1 MAAKEIAKGKII
13 CQEGSALEGIHIIV
27 SGSVRAH
34 FSGGDIVLKKGDIVG
49 LIDIAYDSNFFTYTT
64 LETCSFVSF
73 SIKIK
78 DEKSVPSLIKQ
89 NPEVARMMFTSMI
102 NQVSLV
108 FARFVASKNSCEELY
123 KHIKASYQSY
133 NSYCSHNNA
142 IAKSLPGI
150 QNIQP
155 LSLEHPVRDW
165 MAPYYYS
172 IREFTPEMK
181 ASLATKVSFLVGF
194 LYKASADAHSVF
206 KSCEELADYH
216 ADNVGIFLQEN
227 RLDLFDLYTNLL
239 YRLGPGVSDFEKV
252 NEEINEMVEFLR
264 TDPFI
269 SKELFEARIKEYD
282 DKRRTLKTTKHTEE
296 ATSVEAVSD
305 ELNHALDTII
315 EYSGVDE
322 DVATNFRNL
331 VEQYKKL
338 KDKASSDD
346 KARQLR
352 HALTKA
358 FYDVYCDAF
367 SMSIRDY
374 NMPTVMKMFFNF
386 GFVDAEL
393 AGIQNTNTLYRLAND
408 YKGDKDLGVYT
419 AYEWLLEVY
428 AMNKEP
434 SRNELD
440 SDFNDYLHEQRV
452 AGKITIQDEQRLL
465 QDPGERTM
473 FEIQNMFQS
482 VNRVTYGRLS
492 TFCPVFCEADVI
504 KPLGTCLVTP
514 DIIIDALSK
523 LEDIDYSAFYRETMY
538 PYTMDGNK
546 LNEIISVRVQPDF
559 ILFPNIGTRGVMWQE
574 IEGKK
579 RTTPARFMLS
589 IFHIEDLQTSI
600 TRLVGEYRWDMCKRV
615 QGARWN
621 DITERSLTSEYCDY
635 AQFFKKNS
643 ELSADAKEKIKTAL
657 QRSRNSFKEMFVR
670 DYIIWVVFEGAG
682 SPRLNKVA
690 RAILC
695 TYCPFPRLLRD
706 RVAVNPMYGEIIE
719 KYNIKNQQKLHRLN
733 NIITKMTASGQ
744 DIPEAF
750 ENQIKFVN
758 GTIEH

>member
-27 SGSVRAH
+27 AGSVKAH
-34 FSGGDIVLKKGDIVG
+34 FPGGDIVLKKGDIVG

-73 SIKIK
+73 PVK
-78 DEKSVPSLIKQ
+78 DSNSVPLLIKN
-89 NPEVARMMFTSMI
+89 NPDVARMMFTSMI

-108 FARFVASKNSCEELY
+108 FARFSVSKTACEDLY
-123 KHIKASYQSY
+123 KRIKASYQSY
-133 NSYCSHNNA
+133 CGYCAHNNA

-150 QNIQP
+150 QSVQP
-155 LSLEHPVRDW
+155 LALEHNVRDW
-165 MAPYYYS
+165 IPTYYYS
-172 IREFTPEMK
+172 IREFSPEMK
-181 ASLATKVSFLVGF
+181 AALSTKVSFLVGF
-194 LYKASADAHSVF
+194 LYKASADVHSVF
-206 KSCEELADYH
+206 STCEELAAYH
-216 ADNVGIFLQEN
+216 AENVDIFLQEN

-239 YRLGPGVSDFEKV
+239 FRLGPAVADFEKV
-252 NEEINEMVEFLR
+252 NEEINEMIEFLR
-264 TDPFI
+264 NDPLI
-269 SKELFEARIKEYD
+269 SKDLFEARIKEYD
-282 DKRRTLKTTKHTEE
+282 DKRRTLKASKGASE
-296 ATSVEAVSD
+296 ATSVEAASE
-305 ELNHALDTII
+305 ELNHALDTIL
-315 EYSGVDE
+315 EYSGVDD

-331 VEQYKKL
+331 IEQYKKL
-338 KDKASSDD
+338 KDKGSTDD
-346 KARQLR
+346 KARSLR
-352 HALTKA
+352 HSLTKA
-358 FYDVYCDAF
+358 FYEVYCDAF

-374 NMPTVMKMFFNF
+374 NMPTVLKMFFNF

-393 AGIQNTNTLYRLAND
+393 AGMQNANTLYRLAGE
-408 YKGDKDLGVYT
+408 YSGDPELGVYT
-419 AYEWLLEVY
+419 AYEWLLQVY
-428 AMNKEP
+428 SMNKEP

-473 FEIQNMFQS
+473 FELQNMFQS

-492 TFCPVFCEADVI
+492 TFCPVFSEADVI

-514 DIIIDALSK
+514 DIIIDALHK
-523 LEDIDYSAFYRETMY
+523 LEDIDYSAFYRETMF
-538 PYTMDGNK
+538 PYTMDSNK
-546 LNEIISVRVQPDF
+546 LNEVISVRVQPDF

-589 IFHIEDLQTSI
+589 VFHIEDLQTTI
-600 TRLVGEYRWDMCKRV
+600 TRLTGEYRWDMCKRV

-635 AQFFKKNS
+635 AQFYKKNS
-643 ELSADAKEKIKTAL
+643 ELSADAKEKVKTSL
-657 QRSRNSFKEMFVR
+657 QRARNSFKEMFVR
-670 DYIIWVVFEGAG
+670 DYIIWIVFEGAG

-690 RAILC
+690 RTILC
-695 TYCPFPRLLRD
+695 TYCPFPKLLRD

-733 NIITKMTASGQ
+733 NIITKMNASGQ
-744 DIPEAF
+744 EIPKAF
-750 ENQIKFVN
+750 EDQIKFVN

>member
-13 CQEGSALEGIHIIV
+13 CQEGSSLEGIHIIV
-27 SGSVRAH
+27 NGSVKAH

-73 SIKIK
+73 PIK
-78 DEKSVPSLIKQ
+78 DEKSIPGLVKQ

-102 NQVSLV
+102 NQVSLI
-108 FARFVASKNSCEELY
+108 FARYSVSKTACEELY
-123 KHIKASYQSY
+123 NRIIGCYKDY
-133 NSYCSHNNA
+133 NALCAHNNT

-150 QNIQP
+150 QSIQP
-155 LSLEHPVRDW
+155 LNLERSVRDW
-165 MAPYYYS
+165 LPSYYYS
-172 IREFTPEMK
+172 IREFAPELK
-181 ASLATKVSFLVGF
+181 TSLATKVPFLVGF
-194 LYKASADAHSVF
+194 LYKSSADAHSIF
-206 KSCEELADYH
+206 KSCTELSEYH
-216 ADNVGIFLQEN
+216 AENVSILLQES

-239 YRLGPGVSDFEKV
+239 YRLGPGVQDFDKVSEKIDSIIEFIRQDPYIS
-252 NEEINEMVEFLR
+252 NEFVELR
-264 TDPFI
+264 V
-269 SKELFEARIKEYD
+269 AEYET
-282 DKRRTLKTTKHTEE
+282 KRRTLKS
-296 ATSVEAVSD
+296 TSQQTSDASIEAVSS
-305 ELNHALDTII
+305 ELNNALDTIL
-315 EYSGVDE
+315 EYSGVE
-322 DVATNFRNL
+322 ESVAANFRSL
-331 VEQYKKL
+331 IEQYKKL
-338 KDKASSDD
+338 KDKGSSED
-346 KARQLR
+346 KARSIR
-352 HALTKA
+352 HNLTKA
-358 FYDVYCDAF
+358 FYDIYCDAF

-374 NMPTVMKMFFNF
+374 NMPTVLKMFFNF

-393 AGIQNTNTLYRLAND
+393 AGIQNANTLYRLAVD
-408 YKGDKDLGVYT
+408 YHGDANLGVYT
-419 AYEWLLEVY
+419 IYEWLLEIY
-428 AMNKEP
+428 AMKKEP

-452 AGKITIQDEQRLL
+452 QGKITIQDEQRLL

-473 FEIQNMFQS
+473 FELQNMFQS

-514 DIIIDALSK
+514 DIIVDALSK
-523 LEDIDYSAFYRETMY
+523 LEEIDYSAFYRDTMY

-546 LNEIISVRVQPDF
+546 LNEIISVRIQPDF

-589 IFHIEDLQTSI
+589 IFHIEDLQTTI

-643 ELSADAKEKIKTAL
+643 DLSADAKEKVKVAL
-657 QRSRNSFKEMFVR
+657 QRARNSFKEMYVR
-670 DYIIWVVFEGAG
+670 DYIVWIVFEGSG

-690 RAILC
+690 RTIFC
-695 TYCPFPRLLRD
+695 TYCPFPKMLRD
-706 RVAVNPMYGEIIE
+706 RVAVNPMYGEIID

-733 NIITKMTASGQ
+733 NIITKMSASGQ
-744 DIPEAF
+744 DIPQAF
-750 ENQIKFVN
+750 EDQIKFIN
-758 GTIEH
+758 GTV